1 MKAAI
6 IKDQYTLSR
15 AEEETE
21 TSMIK
26 LIEIRMVLT
35 VLETVKIYISIAEGD
50 IADLVPAN
58 PNGGHRRD
66 LAKEI
71 VQLSL
76 VDGEIKVPDVQRR
89 PAERPALRLRRRY
102 LQR

>member
-1 MKAAI
+1 
-6 IKDQYTLSR
+6 
-15 AEEETE
+15 
-21 TSMIK
+21 MIK